1 MTSLFVIGYPTSIF
15 GRIRAAQARHAT
27 EGKSDH
33 GPEGMDKVIFWLNF
47 IGIYHDDS
55 KETKAFFY
63 LPFLYMYVA
72 LLFERLCILWLTN
85 RLGCGYREIQKFT
98 ELETRQEFIKA

>member
-1 MTSLFVIGYPTSIF
+1 
-15 GRIRAAQARHAT
+15 
-27 EGKSDH
+27 
-33 GPEGMDKVIFWLNF
+33 MDKVIFWLNF

-98 ELETRQEFIKA
+98 ELETRQEFIKAQTDKLAANWGATKAIPYNPDTYK